1 MTIAIG
7 QTCLTEMY
15 RLALLIPL
23 LGLLFGAA
31 PRPLLAV
38 LADGFGPRGY
48 PHRFPCLVPYAP
60 VRVFQVSADEEVSPK
75 RSATL
80 VDKSRASGGDIE
92 LTLCSGATHDFD
104 DPGTERR
111 SNPANVA
118 ATADAM
124 PRAAGFFA
132 GILSGN

>member
-1 MTIAIG
+1 
-7 QTCLTEMY
+7 
-15 RLALLIPL
+15 
-23 LGLLFGAA
+23 
-31 PRPLLAV
+31 
-38 LADGFGPRGY
+38 
-48 PHRFPCLVPYAP
+48 

-75 RSATL
+75 RSAAL

-92 LTLCSGATHDFD
+92 LTLYSGATHDFD

-124 PRAAGFFA
+124 PRAAGFLA
-132 GILSGN
+132 GILRGN

>member
-1 MTIAIG
+1 
-7 QTCLTEMY
+7 
-15 RLALLIPL
+15 
-23 LGLLFGAA
+23 
-31 PRPLLAV
+31 V

-48 PHRFPCLVPYAP
+48 PHRFPCLVPYAS

-75 RSATL
+75 RSAAL

-92 LTLCSGATHDFD
+92 LTLYFGATHDFD

-124 PRAAGFFA
+124 PRAAGFLA
-132 GILSGN
+132 GILRGN